1 MRARVQDFA
10 TADDLFP
17 ALRDAIVGRLKTAI
31 SARSFASIAASGGS
45 TPAPLY
51 DQLSATD
58 LKWNKVTVTLTD
70 ERWVPPESEQS
81 NERFLRVHLFR
92 GPAANASLIPLKTAD
107 ARAANAQAKVHA
119 RIARIRRPFDV
130 TLLGMGTDGHTAS
143 LIPEASGLDEA
154 LDIASPSL
162 AKAIIPPPRSGLGE
176 RMTLTLRA
184 LLDSRAIFI
193 LIRGAEKREA
203 LDRAMGHGPVREMPI
218 RAVLRQIRVPVETL
232 WAP

>member
-1 MRARVQDFA
+1 MRARFQDFA
-10 TADDLFP
+10 SADDLFP
-17 ALRDAIVGRLKTAI
+17 ALRDTIAGRLKTAI
-31 SARSFASIAASGGS
+31 STRSFASFAACGGS

-51 DQLSATD
+51 DQLSASD
-58 LKWNKVTVTLTD
+58 VKWNKVAVTLTD

-107 ARAANAQAKVHA
+107 ARAANAETKVHA

-130 TLLGMGTDGHTAS
+130 MLLGMGTDGHTAS
-143 LIPEASGLDEA
+143 LIPEANGLDEA
-154 LDIASPSL
+154 LDIATPSL
-162 AKAIIPPPRSGLGE
+162 AKAIIPPPQSGLGE

-184 LLDSRAIFI
+184 LLDSRAIFV
-193 LIRGAEKREA
+193 LIRGTEKRDA
-203 LDRAMGHGPVREMPI
+203 LDRAMGHGPVRDMPI
-218 RAVLRQIRVPVETL
+218 RAVLRQIRVPVETF

>member
-1 MRARVQDFA
+1 MRARFQVFA
-10 TADDLFP
+10 SADDLFP
-17 ALRDAIVGRLKTAI
+17 ALRDAVVGRLNASI
-31 SARSFASIAASGGS
+31 SARSFASMAACGGS

-51 DQLSATD
+51 DQLGASD

-81 NERFLRVHLFR
+81 NERFLRVHLLR

-107 ARAANAQAKVHA
+107 ARAANAETKVHA

-154 LDIASPSL
+154 LDIATPSL
-162 AKAIIPPPRSGLGE
+162 TKAIIPAPASGLGE

-184 LLDSRAIFI
+184 LLDSRAIYI
-193 LIRGAEKREA
+193 LIRGEEKRDAFE
-203 LDRAMGHGPVREMPI
+203 RAMGHGPVREMPI
-218 RAVLRQIRVPVETL
+218 RAVLRQIRVPVETF